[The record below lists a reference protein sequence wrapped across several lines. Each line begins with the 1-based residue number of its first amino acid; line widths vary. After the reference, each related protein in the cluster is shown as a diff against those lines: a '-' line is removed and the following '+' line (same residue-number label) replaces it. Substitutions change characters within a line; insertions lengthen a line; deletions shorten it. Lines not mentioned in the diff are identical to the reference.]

1 MTVLEKIR
9 DKESGSWSRV
19 YANAITTTT
28 IIIIILIMMI
38 IIIMRIEE
46 SIEGEFNVWFQV

>member
-19 YANAITTTT
+19 YAITTTT
-28 IIIIILIMMI
+28 IIIIILIM